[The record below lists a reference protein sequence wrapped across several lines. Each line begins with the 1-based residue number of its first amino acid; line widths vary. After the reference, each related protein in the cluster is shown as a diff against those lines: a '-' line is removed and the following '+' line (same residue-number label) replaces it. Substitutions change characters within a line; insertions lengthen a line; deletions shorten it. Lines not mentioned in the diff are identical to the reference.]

1 MRKYWRC
8 VFGSA
13 CVLGGCMGS
22 VKYVFAQEGVVG
34 ALDRHTFTAV
44 DPMNAV
50 IAAGVMLGIGIFAYM
65 KRHKKDR

>member
-1 MRKYWRC
+1 
-8 VFGSA
+8 
-13 CVLGGCMGS
+13 MGS